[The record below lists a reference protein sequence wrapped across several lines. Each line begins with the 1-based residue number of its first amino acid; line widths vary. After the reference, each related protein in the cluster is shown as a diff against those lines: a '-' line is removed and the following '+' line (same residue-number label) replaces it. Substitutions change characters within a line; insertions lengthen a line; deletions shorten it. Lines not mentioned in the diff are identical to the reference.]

1 MKDQHSNH
9 EVIRLDAKANQ
20 VTGGSGNLQLIRN
33 YDQSMMEQVDVITK
47 TEDNQQRIDPQRKV
61 KPPINEND
69 LTLPV
74 QQILSYDEE
83 NDKINVQN
91 ETEPFQM

>member
-47 TEDNQQRIDPQRKV
+47 TEDNQ
-61 KPPINEND
+61 
-69 LTLPV
+69 
-74 QQILSYDEE
+74 
-83 NDKINVQN
+83 
-91 ETEPFQM
+91 